1 MCILHPVSFSG
12 LVPNVLMT
20 FCEDNTCKIW
30 SHRVER
36 EKKVQQAQVRF
47 FLAGVIDSQADN
59 LLRSSMPI
67 GQAPFIVH
75 WLNNKSITFLQKATK
90 AIKAQSQQPS
100 RSSSQVSLV
109 SSPSQGGQDYL
120 YPAKDSDMVSE
131 GSSDPPDEVE
141 MKDMALASGV
151 SAGPQTQRRTSLL
164 PFFPS
169 GDFFPRRNPSN
180 IPAVASDSS
189 DWLMVKAPM
198 HTRMVTVGRHSLP
211 KHLFDDLLNNWR
223 ATSDLVFA
231 IHPQAGSLLIW
242 TIDGLDCLPHSV
254 RVVHVSFT
262 SCIPH
267 VLSPSVAQSLW
278 LETHLVTRV
287 GLFQLSSFSTNIEE
301 ITIQV
306 KPEERSTAELSSR
319 EAWFL
324 GLFTCHSRG
333 SVSMWSIEQTT
344 VGSHSSISG
353 LIHIA
358 STGGHHSNIVSAL
371 PHPLLPVIATSAV
384 CTVNGGLTSGS
395 LPVREVALWRC
406 DEPGLLHTKDY
417 LSELVWMSTDN
428 KKTLEH
434 IAWFPHIEMAHSGS
448 ELPQATIIA
457 ASSEEDLVLFR
468 VILYDHIPPVAG
480 EGAASKH
487 APMGIQ
493 AMSYFGSAGLQ
504 VLASIKDVF
513 KGDKEVIFFHVFK
526 ASSLEASF
534 KRYSNAADGSLLQR
548 FYIVLLEDG
557 AKTHLKMW
565 CIEISSP
572 KRSSDRMS
580 ANLPLV
586 GSWKQPSVFVH
597 PAKDHSDDKQKVCT
611 KLVSSFFLP
620 LPSGVKVVMAAAASD
635 TQTSYPL
642 QFECGIDN
650 QSPYLFSTVCS
661 DGTVLAWQCTIQTLG
676 GFQAT
681 TASDDTGNTTF
692 DCSWTTFLSRNS
704 STCHLSDGLK
714 IDCNLDLSAH
724 SLSSPLPCA
733 LAVAHGGC
741 LAMAHHLKLPPAPK
755 MAPAAISN
763 EEILISIWQCESSGG
778 TQWQLEGSFK
788 LEASSCSVQGK
799 QSPVCLQWLS
809 LHNGLYV
816 LVTSCNTVLQVH
828 ARKTL
833 PMYGGGGESHAKCK
847 NGTTQWATV
856 AKVPLK
862 VYSVL
867 ESPSLIASPGCD
879 TLLYTLQNDMRVIPL
894 MKSMSKGED
903 TASLSVVQAIE
914 QASAILP
921 QYHPAVVSELMNAG
935 RLTNVK
941 RILLHLLQCLKRFD
955 RQDRST
961 NPFMDELDFGEYE
974 EEAYQ
979 RRPRLLSV
987 DSVKGMK
994 QSKQVELKAV
1004 DATNLPM
1011 LSLSTLGILSATDY
1025 DVASNVEEVDE
1036 DEEVDLFEPMMAE
1049 EYQITLDASSPG
1061 DAEDIRID
1069 LLTTEWK
1076 ENHAECL
1083 QRILEHV
1090 RIPLLSVF
1098 EQVQL
1103 MALGHT
1109 LATTKLTLTKADIQ
1123 QEWTGASSVMN
1134 RREAMD
1140 ECGFRYILALT
1151 NCSSSQK
1158 FLPEG
1163 SPSLLS
1169 MSTRDFMWAFH
1180 SDAEHELVAALPCLQ
1195 ENNLTWAKLRDVGI
1209 GWWLRSHDTMR
1220 EVMEKLAKALFS
1232 ARQEPLDAAVLYMA
1246 MKKQTLMKAL
1256 FK

>member
-1 MCILHPVSFSG
+1 
-12 LVPNVLMT
+12 MT

-30 SHRVER
+30 SHRIECER
-36 EKKVQQAQVRF
+36 KLRQSQVRF

-100 RSSSQVSLV
+100 RSLSQVSLV
-109 SSPSQGGQDYL
+109 SSPGQGGQDYF
-120 YPAKDSDMVSE
+120 YPAKDTDIVSE
-131 GSSDPPDEVE
+131 GSSDPPEDVE
-141 MKDMALASGV
+141 MKDMALAGGV
-151 SAGPQTQRRTSLL
+151 SVGQQSQRRTSLL
-164 PFFPS
+164 PFLPTSDLFT
-169 GDFFPRRNPSN
+169 RRNPSHLPT
-180 IPAVASDSS
+180 IASDASE
-189 DWLMVKAPM
+189 WLMVKAPTR
-198 HTRMVTVGRHSLP
+198 TRMVTVGRHSLP

-242 TIDGLDCLPHSV
+242 TVDGLDCLPHSV
-254 RVVHVSFT
+254 RVIHVSFT

-287 GLFQLSSFSTNIEE
+287 GLFQLSSFSTNIE

-306 KPEERSTAELSSR
+306 KPQESPATGVCAK

-333 SVSMWSIEQTT
+333 TVSLWSIEQTT

-353 LIHIA
+353 LIHLA
-358 STGGHHSNIVSAL
+358 STGGHHSNIVGAL

-384 CTVNGGLTSGS
+384 CTLKGGLTSGS

-417 LSELVWMSTDN
+417 LSELVWMSSDS

-434 IAWFPHIEMAHSGS
+434 IAWFPHVEMAHSGS
-448 ELPQATIIA
+448 ELPRATILA
-457 ASSEEDLVLFR
+457 ASSGEDLILYR
-468 VILYDHIPPVAG
+468 VILYDHIPSVAG
-480 EGAASKH
+480 EAAARN
-487 APMGIQ
+487 APVGIQ
-493 AMSYFGSAGLQ
+493 VMSYYGNAGLQ
-504 VLASIKDVF
+504 VLASIEEVF
-513 KGDKEVIFFHVFK
+513 KADKEVLFFHVFK
-526 ASSLEASF
+526 ASSLEARS
-534 KRYSNAADGSLLQR
+534 KRYSDGAGGGLLQR
-548 FYIVLLEDG
+548 FYAVLLENG
-557 AKTHLKMW
+557 ARTHLKMW
-565 CIEISSP
+565 CIEINSP
-572 KRSSDRMS
+572 KRSSGSVS
-580 ANLPLV
+580 ASLPLV
-586 GSWKQPSVFVH
+586 GSWKQPSVFAH
-597 PAKDHSDDKQKVCT
+597 PSKDHGNDKPNIST

-620 LPSGVKVVMAAAASD
+620 LPSGVKVVMVAAASD

-650 QSPYLFSTVCS
+650 QAPYLFSTVCS
-661 DGTVLAWQCTIQTLG
+661 DGTVRGWQCIIQTFG
-676 GFQAT
+676 GFQGAT
-681 TASDDTGNTTF
+681 ATDDSDSMTF
-692 DCSWTTFLSRNS
+692 DCSWTNFLSRNS
-704 STCHLSDGLK
+704 SAGHLSEGLK
-714 IDCNLDLSAH
+714 IDCNVALSHH

-733 LAVAHGGC
+733 LAVAHGGR
-741 LAMAHHLKLPPAPK
+741 LAMAHRLKPPAMPK
-755 MAPAAISN
+755 GTLLALGN

-778 TQWQLEGSFK
+778 TQWQLEGSIK
-788 LEASSCSVQGK
+788 MESPSCSTQGK
-799 QSPVCLQWLS
+799 QQPVCLQWLS

-816 LVTSCNTVLQVH
+816 LVTICNTVLQVH

-833 PMYGGGGESHAKCK
+833 SMFAEGGKSPANCK
-847 NGTTQWATV
+847 NRTLPIQWATV
-856 AKVPLK
+856 AQVPLK
-862 VYSVL
+862 VYSL
-867 ESPSLIASPGCD
+867 LDSPSLIASPGCD
-879 TLLYTLQNDMRVIPL
+879 TLIYTLQNDMRVIPL
-894 MKSMSKGED
+894 MKSLSKND
-903 TASLSVVQAIE
+903 DADNLSVVQAVE
-914 QASAILP
+914 QASTMLP

-935 RLTNVK
+935 RLTSVK
-941 RILLHLLQCLKRFD
+941 RILLHLLQCLKRFH
-955 RQDRST
+955 RQDMST
-961 NPFMDELDFGEYE
+961 NRFMDEMDFGGYE
-974 EEAYQ
+974 EDFYQ

-987 DSVKGMK
+987 DSAKGVK
-994 QSKQVELKAV
+994 QSRQVELKAV
-1004 DATNLPM
+1004 DATNVPL
-1011 LSLSTLGILSATDY
+1011 LSLSTLGILSAADY
-1025 DVASNVEEVDE
+1025 EVVSNADE
-1036 DEEVDLFEPMMAE
+1036 HDGDDEELFEPMMAE
-1049 EYQITLDASSPG
+1049 EYQIAFDASSPG
-1061 DAEDIRID
+1061 EAEDLHID
-1069 LLTTEWK
+1069 LQTAEWK
-1076 ENHAECL
+1076 ESHAECL

-1090 RIPLLSVF
+1090 KIPLLNMI

-1109 LATTKLTLTKADIQ
+1109 LATTKLTLTKANIQ
-1123 QEWTGASSVMN
+1123 QEWSGASSVMN

-1195 ENNLTWAKLRDVGI
+1195 EDNLTWAKLHDVGI

-1220 EVMEKLAKALFS
+1220 GVMEKLAKALFT
-1232 ARQEPLDAAVLYMA
+1232 ARQEPLDAALIYMA
-1246 MKKQTLMKAL
+1246 MKKQTLLKAL